1 MWKWEVENPKGTV
14 VIVHGAQEHHG
25 RYLWLIDQWKAN
37 GFNVVMGDLPGQ
49 GLSTRRRGH
58 IDTFD
63 EYIEEVEN
71 WIKEAY
77 LLKPPVFVIG
87 HSMGGLAVIRTLQEK
102 SPLLVAGVILSSPC
116 LKLLHHPAKGLDVLS
131 KGLNFILPKT
141 KFNTGL
147 TIDKATRNEEL
158 IKTAGD
164 DTLVI
169 TKVSVR
175 WYRELVQSMNHA
187 FKNIDKFPDI
197 PVLLMQAGDD
207 LIVDKEASVIWF
219 NSLGAKEK
227 SYKEWNGLYHEIFNE
242 PERDKVF
249 RYAKAFFD
257 LQLEG
262 SE

>member
-1 MWKWEVENPKGTV
+1 MWKWEAENPKGTI

-25 RYLWLIDQWKAN
+25 RYTWLVDQWMAT
-37 GFNVVMGDLPGQ
+37 GFNVLMGDLPGQ

-58 IDTFD
+58 IDNFD
-63 EYIEEVEN
+63 EYIEEVEK

-116 LKLLHHPAKGLDVLS
+116 LKLTHQPTKKMDVLS
-131 KGLNFILPKT
+131 KGLNFILPKA
-141 KFNTGL
+141 KFDTGL
-147 TIDKATRNEEL
+147 TVDKATRNDKVIAKYDDDEL
-158 IKTAGD
+158 Y
-164 DTLVI
+164 I

-187 FKNIDKFPDI
+187 FTSIHTFPDV
-197 PVLLMQAGDD
+197 PLLLMQAGDD
-207 LIVDKEASVIWF
+207 LIVDKEASAIWF
-219 NSLGAKEK
+219 NSLSIKAK
-227 SYKEWNGLYHEIFNE
+227 SYREWEGLYHEIFNE
-242 PERDKVF
+242 PERDQVF
-249 RYAKAFFD
+249 RYAKAFFN